1 MKRIK
6 ELKLNKKQKK
16 KKEKVN
22 IHKSTLKTINNI
34 IFIDLITQ

>member
-6 ELKLNKKQKK
+6 ELKPNKKQKK

-34 IFIDLITQ
+34 IFIDSTTQ